1 METILIFVVFFMLGI
16 FTVKFGVDNSKN
28 NQYTKEILQELKEIK
43 EILRERNS

>member
-16 FTVKFGVDNSKN
+16 FTVKIGVDNSKN